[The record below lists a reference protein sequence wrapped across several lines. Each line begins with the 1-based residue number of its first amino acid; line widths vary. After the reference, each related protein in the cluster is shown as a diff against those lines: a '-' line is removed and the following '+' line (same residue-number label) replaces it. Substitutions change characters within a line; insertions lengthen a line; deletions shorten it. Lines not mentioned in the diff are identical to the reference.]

1 MGGSGARHDWSAGSG
16 GGAPG
21 ARSSSR
27 AGGAFFALVRAWAA
41 ALLVLLGAGYLLG
54 FLTLDTL
61 GTTARLEDFG
71 WRVTLIYVPN
81 ALVASLAGL
90 AAARLHREPYR
101 HVPLLHLAAVAG
113 VPVAATLRGL
123 VNDRDVLVAEG
134 VWMAV
139 ASLVLGGTAALL
151 LDRLLEG
158 RHDGAADR
166 PWGDLGQTT
175 TDYIGTVVVVVAV
188 IAGLL
193 TTEVG
198 QSIGGRIT
206 EKICRALGG
215 SCGGP
220 ADGGTARAKTD
231 ADYEPPLCNVAT
243 VSDTAGSE
251 AKIAWFK
258 WGNEYGFQQQT
269 FKSKTDVNGDGK
281 VDDKDQKVYLTFTDA
296 ASVGATGEWKPG
308 LKVGKLGTDK
318 VEIGGGVKVT
328 NGDTWAFDS
337 PEQAEKF
344 RKEIEEMKT
353 WETSAKYGG
362 GMGGNWY
369 SGMKYAEKREKIE
382 KKLGDRHIGYGKLGL
397 DVTGEAGLKVSV
409 ADEKKLSGQLGGK
422 FKFAPEVTFTNND
435 INGTKAYTYSAAM
448 EYGGKVG
455 YEAGPISGSS
465 EGTVARTGTM
475 TVTRDKKTGKLTRI
489 DMTQTIDKK
498 GNDGGKAAGS
508 KDNGKDGDDKKGGGV
523 KAGGSSKTSDVDVVT
538 NSIVFGNGQDGD
550 ADRAIAEKW
559 LDGSGD
565 NTAPFAYMFGDH
577 APTSRPGADDP
588 FGRLLFDKGMS
599 SKMHYTGESNA
610 AEYGFDLTLGL
621 SLGFKV
627 TTENSKQQLDQ
638 AQFLGA
644 PVGDKR
650 GYVPYSY
657 CAK

>member
-1 MGGSGARHDWSAGSG
+1 M
-16 GGAPG
+16 
-21 ARSSSR
+21 
-27 AGGAFFALVRAWAA
+27 VRAWAA
-41 ALLVLLGAGYLLG
+41 ALLVMFAAGYLLG
-54 FLTLDTL
+54 FLPLDAL
-61 GTTARLEDFG
+61 GTAARMEDFG
-71 WRVTLIYVPN
+71 WRVALIYVPN

-101 HVPLLHLAAVAG
+101 HRPLPHAAAVAV

-123 VNDRDVLVAEG
+123 VNSRDVLVAEG

-139 ASLVLGGTAALL
+139 ASLFLGGTAAFL

-158 RHDGAADR
+158 RHDRAGR
-166 PWGDLGQTT
+166 TWGDLGQTT

-188 IAGLL
+188 IAALL
-193 TTEVG
+193 TTDAG
-198 QSIGGRIT
+198 QSIGGQIK
-206 EKICRALGG
+206 EKICRAIGG
-215 SCGGP
+215 SCGGA
-220 ADGGTARAKTD
+220 ADGGTAQAKTD
-231 ADYEPPLCNVAT
+231 ADYEPPLCNIAT
-243 VSDTAGSE
+243 VADTAGSE

-269 FKSKTDVNGDGK
+269 FQAKTDVNGDGK
-281 VDDKDQKVYLTFTDA
+281 VDGKDQKVYLTFSDA

-318 VEIGGGVKVT
+318 VELGAGVKVT

-344 RKEIEEMKT
+344 RKDIEVMKT

-362 GMGGNWY
+362 MGGGGNWY
-369 SGMKYAEKREKIE
+369 AGYKYAKEREKIE
-382 KKLGDRHIGYGKLGL
+382 KKLGDRHIGYGKIGL
-397 DVTGEAGLKVSV
+397 EASAEAGLKLSA
-409 ADEKKLSGQLGGK
+409 ADEKKLSAQLGGK
-422 FKFAPEVTFTNND
+422 FKFSPEVTFTNND
-435 INGTKAYTYSAAM
+435 ITGTKAYTYSAGM
-448 EYGGKVG
+448 EYGGKAGV
-455 YEAGPISGSS
+455 EAGGLSGSS

-489 DMTQTIDKK
+489 DMTQTVDRKA
-498 GNDGGKAAGS
+498 NDGGKASGS
-508 KDNGKDGDDKKGGGV
+508 KDNGKSGDDKKGGGA
-523 KAGGSSKTSDVDVVT
+523 KAGGSSKTNDVDVVT
-538 NSIVFGNGQDGD
+538 NSIVFDKGGEGD
-550 ADRAIAEKW
+550 ADRAVAEKW

-565 NTAPFAYMFGDH
+565 NTAPFSYMFGDH
-577 APTSRPGADDP
+577 APTSRPGDDDP

-599 SKMHYTGESNA
+599 SKMHYNGESSA

-627 TTENSKQQLDQ
+627 TTEHSKQKLDE

-644 PVGDKR
+644 PANGKR